1 MIICRASVFAIGLEG
16 RLDTDHVYWLP
27 PKTLFLFVSVTPN
40 RPPRCCRSY
49 ILSLYTAGLIFLHVR
64 VAMCIDE
71 VNNWFLTVRRGLN
84 MQGSEVIVTMHEALV
99 PEIELALG
107 KEKAL
112 CASSLL
118 CLEPDLFRSESGVI
132 LFPWPTST
140 DEHNWC
146 SWTGCGDWTR
156 MRLYLSICNL
166 VQNLVNHHR
175 PKETADL

>member
-1 MIICRASVFAIGLEG
+1 
-16 RLDTDHVYWLP
+16 
-27 PKTLFLFVSVTPN
+27 
-40 RPPRCCRSY
+40 
-49 ILSLYTAGLIFLHVR
+49 
-64 VAMCIDE
+64 MCIDE

-132 LFPWPTST
+132 LFP
-140 DEHNWC
+140 
-146 SWTGCGDWTR
+146 
-156 MRLYLSICNL
+156 
-166 VQNLVNHHR
+166 
-175 PKETADL
+175 